1 MRFRFYAN
9 ENLAAGLVNVERRRW
24 RSLRSLGQAMAIC
37 VVVVVVLPLGISAQE
52 EMEEQEPPAV
62 APTVDTPAA
71 PQEPLFFA
79 DVLVRGQPIFQ
90 VGSLTALTASDRAQI
105 INRRIASVLSQGEP
119 PDAVTV
125 QLEPEREIALLK
137 VNNRILM
144 TITSQDALD
153 FDVPLE
159 TLADQWAL
167 RLNQSLTA
175 QPLAVDVLQRLWG
188 TNQQLLRDTINLLPS
203 VLGALVIMFLTWIF
217 AHGVRHLGLVWAEKT
232 EGDRS
237 AEILIGRLCYGGVWV
252 IGAVIAL
259 TILGLD
265 FATLLGTLGL
275 TSVAIGFSLKDI
287 LSNYISGVIL
297 LAARPFRIEDQ
308 IVVGDYEGTVVQIQL
323 RATTMR
329 TYDGRLVYIPNQVVF
344 QSSIINNTASP
355 VRRSDVM
362 VGIDCDADLTQAK
375 TLIEEALRSVA
386 GIQLE
391 PAPLILVHEL
401 AASTINLKIR
411 FWVDSRQQSFLTV
424 TSAVTQAVKE
434 KLASAHIEMPT
445 EIYTLMFRESAHSSL
460 LARLNQRD
468 QGDPISPT
476 ESSEPLS

>member
-1 MRFRFYAN
+1 
-9 ENLAAGLVNVERRRW
+9 
-24 RSLRSLGQAMAIC
+24 MAIC
-37 VVVVVVLPLGISAQE
+37 FVVVVFPLGMSAQE
-52 EMEEQEPPAV
+52 EMEEQELPAI

-71 PQEPLFFA
+71 PQEQLFFA

-90 VGSLTALTASDRAQI
+90 VGSLAALTASDRAQM
-105 INRRIASVLSQGEP
+105 INRRIASVLSQGGSP
-119 PDAVTV
+119 GAVTV
-125 QLEPEREIALLK
+125 QLEPQREIALVK

-144 TITSQDALD
+144 TVTTQDALD
-153 FDVPLE
+153 FDLPLE
-159 TLADQWAL
+159 TLAEQWAL

-175 QPLAVDVLQRLWG
+175 QPLAVDVLQRLKG
-188 TNQQLLRDTINLLPS
+188 TTQQLLRDTINLLPS
-203 VLGALVIMFLTWIF
+203 LLGALVIIFLTWIF
-217 AHGVRHLGLVWAEKT
+217 ARGVRQIGLVWAEKT

-252 IGAVIAL
+252 IGTVVAL

-265 FATLLGTLGL
+265 FATLLATLGL

-355 VRRSDVM
+355 MRRSDVM
-362 VGIDCDADLTQAK
+362 VGIDYDADLTEVK
-375 TLIEEALRSVA
+375 TLIQEALRSITS
-386 GIQLE
+386 IQSE
-391 PAPLILVHEL
+391 PAPLVLVHEL
-401 AASTINLKIR
+401 AASTVNLKVR

-424 TSAVTQAVKE
+424 TSTVTQVIKE
-434 KLASAHIEMPT
+434 KLTAAQIEMPT
-445 EIYTLMFRESAHSSL
+445 EIYTILFREPDNSL
-460 LARLNQRD
+460 PSHLRN
-468 QGDPISPT
+468 ISD
-476 ESSEPLS
+476 